1 MWSALKRLALG
12 IFLIGLAS
20 AILLLSDVAH
30 RKPGT
35 QRHVRLAILQHVSQP
50 PIDEGVQGMIEG
62 LAQAGYVEGK
72 TVSIQRYNAE
82 NDMATASTIAKAI
95 SNAQYDMVLTASTLS
110 LQALANANQAG
121 KTMHVFALV
130 SDPFGAGVGI
140 SRDNPLQHPRHLVG
154 YGTMQ
159 PVAESFELAKRLLP
173 SLHTVGVVWSPAE
186 ANSEAQTKIARATCS
201 RLGIELVEAS
211 AENTASVRE
220 ATAAVVG
227 RGVQALWVG
236 GDITVLAAFESVV
249 GEARKGKIPVFTN
262 MPGGVQR
269 GALFDLGANYVEVG
283 RLAGALAGQILDGI
297 DPATV
302 AVTNVL
308 PVTLLVNTDALQGLK
323 DPWQFPEEVLRR
335 AQKPQETPVTVAALP
350 TPPPGRTFRVGL
362 VYFAPEPG
370 FEICAQGVFDGLRA
384 HGFVEGTNLE
394 VLRAHAQGEI
404 ANIPALLQN
413 YDNLGLDLIIP
424 MTTPCLTAACGT
436 VRNTPVVFTYVYDP
450 IAAGVGESFTNHN
463 PNVTGVGSFPPVEDT
478 VDMIQRLIPGVQV
491 VGTVYNSSEA
501 NSRKVVEVASQVF
514 TQRGIRLEEVS
525 VINASEVF
533 QAAQALAARHIQGFW
548 ITGDN
553 TAIQGFD
560 AIVKVANDARL
571 PIINNDPEIAEKG
584 VLACVG
590 IGFYQ
595 PGYAAGEMAAR
606 VLLGAKPKDVPIANV
621 ATKTV
626 ALNLT
631 VAQRLGVTFPDDIL
645 QQADLVIDDRGVHE
659 RKPPLASAQPA
670 AAPTPA
676 RAPLAKPWKVDVL
689 EYINVLDVE
698 EGEKGIRE
706 GLRESGLVEGRDYHI
721 RIRNAQGDMPTL
733 GALVDAAIS
742 DGTDLIMT
750 LSTPTLQAAVQRTRD
765 LPIVFTFVADAIAA
779 GAGRSNEDHLPNVT
793 GVPTTS
799 AYGEL
804 IATVRECLPGV
815 RRIGTLFVP
824 AEVNSVYNKDR
835 LTQTARQ
842 QGIEVVAVAANTSA
856 EMSDAAAALCNQRI
870 DAVVQIAGNLT
881 TASFASLTQAA
892 RRARMPLFGSLS
904 SDSLSGAGV
913 VVARDYFDGGRDA
926 GKIAAR
932 IMRGENPRTIPF
944 QPLDKTRI
952 IINPVA
958 ARATRLTLPESL
970 LQRPGV
976 VVTNQ

>member
-1 MWSALKRLALG
+1 
-12 IFLIGLAS
+12 
-20 AILLLSDVAH
+20 
-30 RKPGT
+30 
-35 QRHVRLAILQHVSQP
+35 
-50 PIDEGVQGMIEG
+50 
-62 LAQAGYVEGK
+62 
-72 TVSIQRYNAE
+72 
-82 NDMATASTIAKAI
+82 
-95 SNAQYDMVLTASTLS
+95 
-110 LQALANANQAG
+110 
-121 KTMHVFALV
+121 
-130 SDPFGAGVGI
+130 
-140 SRDNPLQHPRHLVG
+140 
-154 YGTMQ
+154 
-159 PVAESFELAKRLLP
+159 
-173 SLHTVGVVWSPAE
+173 
-186 ANSEAQTKIARATCS
+186 
-201 RLGIELVEAS
+201 
-211 AENTASVRE
+211 
-220 ATAAVVG
+220 
-227 RGVQALWVG
+227 
-236 GDITVLAAFESVV
+236 
-249 GEARKGKIPVFTN
+249 
-262 MPGGVQR
+262 
-269 GALFDLGANYVEVG
+269 
-283 RLAGALAGQILDGI
+283 
-297 DPATV
+297 
-302 AVTNVL
+302 
-308 PVTLLVNTDALQGLK
+308 
-323 DPWQFPEEVLRR
+323 
-335 AQKPQETPVTVAALP
+335 
-350 TPPPGRTFRVGL
+350 
-362 VYFAPEPG
+362 
-370 FEICAQGVFDGLRA
+370 
-384 HGFVEGTNLE
+384 
-394 VLRAHAQGEI
+394 
-404 ANIPALLQN
+404 
-413 YDNLGLDLIIP
+413 
-424 MTTPCLTAACGT
+424 
-436 VRNTPVVFTYVYDP
+436 
-450 IAAGVGESFTNHN
+450 
-463 PNVTGVGSFPPVEDT
+463 
-478 VDMIQRLIPGVQV
+478 
-491 VGTVYNSSEA
+491 
-501 NSRKVVEVASQVF
+501 
-514 TQRGIRLEEVS
+514 
-525 VINASEVF
+525 
-533 QAAQALAARHIQGFW
+533 
-548 ITGDN
+548 
-553 TAIQGFD
+553 
-560 AIVKVANDARL
+560 
-571 PIINNDPEIAEKG
+571 IAEKG

-631 VAQRLGVTFPDDIL
+631 VAQRL
-645 QQADLVIDDRGVHE
+645 
-659 RKPPLASAQPA
+659 
-670 AAPTPA
+670 
-676 RAPLAKPWKVDVL
+676 LAKPWKVDVL